1 MPITVRDQHRVE
13 ITTPRLQAVFSGASL
28 LSLKNA
34 AGQPLLAA
42 GVDSPPAF
50 EIQFAG
56 GGSSIPLGAQ
66 DAPQCFVQ
74 VLGDNLVHIHIED
87 NEADAC
93 LRITTDA
100 EGRIRI
106 EPSVDTLRPGLG
118 ILRFNFSG
126 IAREFKLVAPLYQGC
141 KLELESPLLA
151 PDRYPW
157 PHMWEA
163 PLAILQGPGGGWSVS
178 CHDRLSRPKA
188 LSVGHPAD
196 PRTLGF
202 ETEAFGPWDRNTAVG
217 SLTWI
222 IDAHEG
228 DWTVPAQTYRQWLER
243 TYDLARLAAQ
253 RPGWI
258 REIRLTVQ
266 GCPCRLDILEELARL
281 IDPRRVLIE
290 TSKWRTDDFDT
301 NYPEYVASDAG
312 RAFLQEAV
320 RRGYRIMPYFNF
332 QGCDPTHPVFA
343 SVSRYATRDPSTRR
357 LLGWRHD
364 GKQCRDFPQG
374 QGRLHSL
381 KERTG
386 HTELAYIH
394 PGSSVWRRELGRRIA
409 DTVREFN
416 LTSVFVD
423 QTLATTNVDN
433 GLVENLSPSDGMI
446 ALTRE
451 LAAIGPEMAIGG
463 EGLNEMSMQHL
474 AFAQAHLFKSW
485 HANHPHLTDLE
496 PVPLG
501 ALLYGDVCL
510 TMGYIDLAGETPAGE
525 LRLELHEKLGALPS
539 LRLRDGNHVKNLSP
553 AARRVL
559 DRALA

>member
-1 MPITVRDQHRVE
+1 MPIIVRDDHTVE
-13 ITTPRLQAVFSGASL
+13 ITTPRLHAVFSGASL
-28 LSLKNA
+28 ISLKNA
-34 AGQPLLAA
+34 SGRPLLEA
-42 GVDSPPAF
+42 GSAPVPAL
-50 EIQFAG
+50 EVQFAG
-56 GGSSIPLGAQ
+56 GQAIPIGTQ
-66 DAPQCFVQ
+66 DAPQVFIRA
-74 VLGDNLVHIHIED
+74 LSDNVVHLHVED

-93 LRITTDA
+93 LRLTTDP
-100 EGRIRI
+100 EGRILV
-106 EPSVDTLRPGLG
+106 EPSAETVRPGLG
-118 ILRFNFSG
+118 VLRFNLAG
-126 IAREFKLVAPLYQGC
+126 ISPGFKFVAPLYQGC
-141 KLELESPLLA
+141 QLELESPLLA

-202 ETEAFGPWDRNTAVG
+202 ETEAIGPWDRNTAVG

-222 IDAHEG
+222 IDAHDG
-228 DWTVPAQTYRQWLER
+228 DWTVPARRYRHWLER
-243 TYDLARLAAQ
+243 TYDLAGLAAQ
-253 RPGWI
+253 RPAWVHD
-258 REIRLTVQ
+258 IRLTVQ
-266 GCPCRLDILEELARL
+266 GSPCRLDILEALAEV
-281 IDPRRVLIE
+281 IDPRCVLIE
-290 TSKWRTDDFDT
+290 TGGWRRDLFDT

-320 RRGYRIMPYFNF
+320 RHGFRIMPYFNF
-332 QGCDPTHPVFA
+332 QGCDPSHPVFA
-343 SVSRYATRDPSTRR
+343 SVSRYVTRDPSTHRI
-357 LLGWRHD
+357 LGWRHD
-364 GKQCRDFPQG
+364 GSQCRDFPQG
-374 QGRLHSL
+374 QGRLLTL

-394 PGSSVWRRELGRRIA
+394 PGSSVWRHELGRRIA
-409 DTVREFN
+409 DTVREFG
-416 LTSVFVD
+416 LTGVFVD
-423 QTLATTNVDN
+423 QTLATSNVDN

-446 ALTRE
+446 ALIRE
-451 LAAIGPEMAIGG
+451 LGALGPEMAIAG

-485 HANHPHLTDLE
+485 HVNHPNLTDLD
-496 PVPLG
+496 PVPIG
-501 ALLYGDVCL
+501 ALLYGDVCR

-539 LRLRDGNHVKNLSP
+539 LRLRNGDHVRNLSP

-559 DRALA
+559 ARAQA